1 MKKVRSSMIDI
12 LFTLALF
19 CVFSATALGVTL
31 IGSRVYKNAAFAME
45 NHFNSTT
52 AISYLKEKMH
62 QHDHEGAV
70 EVTTVEGQKALILKS
85 TIKDFEFQTL
95 IYEQDGFLKELYILE
110 NSEVGLSGG
119 QNVVPIEEFQIE
131 EIEKG
136 LFRISITGLDQLEE
150 TILIGM
156 QANGGD

>member
-1 MKKVRSSMIDI
+1 MIDI

-45 NHFNSTT
+45 NHFNSST
-52 AISYLKEKMH
+52 AISYVKEKMH

-70 EVTTVEGQKALILKS
+70 EVATVEGHKVLILNS
-85 TIKDFEFQTL
+85 TIRDYEFRTF
-95 IYEQDGFLKELYILE
+95 IYEQDGFLKELYVLKDSII
-110 NSEVGLSGG
+110 GLSGG
-119 QNVVPIEEFQIE
+119 QKVVPIKDFQVE

-136 LFRISITGLDQLEE
+136 LFRISITGMDQLEE

>member
-1 MKKVRSSMIDI
+1 MIDI

-31 IGSRVYKNAAFAME
+31 IGSRVYQNSAFAME

-52 AISYLKEKMH
+52 AISYVKEKMH
-62 QHDHEGAV
+62 QHDYEGAV
-70 EVTTVEGQKALILKS
+70 EIETVEGRQVLILSSSLKEMKLR
-85 TIKDFEFQTL
+85 TM
-95 IYEQDGFLKELYILE
+95 IYEKDGFLKELYVLKD
-110 NSEVGLSGG
+110 SDVGLEGG
-119 QNVVPIEEFQIE
+119 QNVVPIENFQVE
-131 EIEKG
+131 EIEEG
-136 LFRISITGLDQLEE
+136 LFRICITGMDHLEK

>member
-31 IGSRVYKNAAFAME
+31 IGSRVYQNSAFAME

-52 AISYLKEKMH
+52 AISYVKEKMH

-70 EVTTVEGQKALILKS
+70 KVEIVEGKQVLILNSSLEGYELK
-85 TIKDFEFQTL
+85 TM
-95 IYEQDGFLKELYILE
+95 IYEQDGFLKELYVLKD
-110 NSEVGLSGG
+110 SSVGLDGG
-119 QNVVPIEEFQIE
+119 QNVVPIENFQVE
-131 EIEKG
+131 EIEEG
-136 LFRISITGLDQLEE
+136 LFRICITGMDHLEK